1 MDLSGIYP
9 PICTP
14 FLADGEF
21 SPHKLRA
28 NVEKWSRTG
37 IAGICASG
45 STGESKLLLHDEKL
59 KLWQTLRE
67 AVPDMPLIA
76 GASGESVRESIT
88 LINEAAALGY
98 GAALVLTPHYYK
110 GQMLRP
116 ESQTTY
122 FRTVADS
129 AKIPVIIYNFP
140 QNTGIDL
147 AVDSVVELA
156 AHPNI
161 IGIKESSGSVEK
173 VGRMVHET
181 PPGFQVMSGSVTTL
195 YASFCVGI
203 VGAILAFANPAP
215 RACVAVY
222 EAWKKGDH
230 AAALAAQRHIARA
243 GALIGSKYQIAGLK
257 YAMDLNGYYGGPLRL
272 PLLPLTPAARK
283 ELEELFAEIKA

>member
-21 SPHKLRA
+21 SAHKLRI
-28 NVEKWSRTG
+28 NVEKWSTTG
-37 IAGICASG
+37 IAGFCATG
-45 STGESKLLLHDEKL
+45 STGEAKFLLHDEKL

-67 AVPDMPLIA
+67 ATNMPLIA

-88 LINEAAALGY
+88 LVNEAAALGY

-147 AVDSVVELA
+147 AVDSVIELA

-173 VGRMVHET
+173 VGRMVTET
-181 PPGFQVMSGSVTTL
+181 PAGFQILSGSVTTL
-195 YASFCVGI
+195 YASFAVGI

-215 RACVAVY
+215 KACVAVY
-222 EAWKKGDH
+222 DAWKKGDH

-243 GALIGSKYQIAGLK
+243 GALIGSKFQIPGLK
-257 YAMDLNGYYGGPLRL
+257 HAMDLNGYYGGPLRL

-283 ELEELFAEIKA
+283 ELEELFAEIKG